1 MKYAQ
6 IREMDVTNGSGIGVA
21 LFTQGCPYH
30 CKNCFN
36 PETWD
41 FDKGTDWTKET
52 ENNIIELLKPEYIT
66 RLSILGGEPLIER
79 NIAPLTALLKR
90 VKGIYPDKQ
99 VWLYSG
105 GKASMELYKNLPLRG
120 VFCKTSCPVQSFVT
134 LQRPFPVIRSFL
146 PRRSF
151 RSSKSTFCPR
161 LAAVMAANIPAGP
174 KPTTTG
180 RLSTSTLHL
189 GGL

>member
-6 IREMDVTNGSGIGVA
+6 IREMDVTNGNGIGVA

-52 ENNIIELLKPEYIT
+52 ENKIIELLKPEYIT
-66 RLSILGGEPLIER
+66 RLTILGGEPLIER
-79 NIAPLTALLKR
+79 NIEPLTALLKR

-99 VWLYSG
+99 VWLYTGGDFEVLEGLYEGIFQYIDILIDGRYIDDLRDYKLKWRGSSNQRIIDVQASLKSG
-105 GKASMELYKNLPLRG
+105 D
-120 VFCKTSCPVQSFVT
+120 
-134 LQRPFPVIRSFL
+134 VIFS
-146 PRRSF
+146 PENTV
-151 RSSKSTFCPR
+151 K
-161 LAAVMAANIPAGP
+161 
-174 KPTTTG
+174 
-180 RLSTSTLHL
+180 
-189 GGL
+189 

>member
-6 IREMDVTNGSGIGVA
+6 IREMDMTNGNGIGVA

-52 ENNIIELLKPEYIT
+52 ENKIIELLKPEYIT
-66 RLSILGGEPLIER
+66 RLTILGGEPLIER
-79 NIAPLTALLKR
+79 NIEPLTALLKR

-99 VWLYSG
+99 VWLYTG
-105 GKASMELYKNLPLRG
+105 GDFEVLEGLYEGIFQYIDILIDGRYIDDLRDYKLKWRG
-120 VFCKTSCPVQSFVT
+120 SSNQRVIDVQ
-134 LQRPFPVIRSFL
+134 
-146 PRRSF
+146 
-151 RSSKSTFCPR
+151 KSLKENKIILWCD
-161 LAAVMAANIPAGP
+161 
-174 KPTTTG
+174 
-180 RLSTSTLHL
+180 
-189 GGL
+189 

>member
-6 IREMDVTNGSGIGVA
+6 IREMDVTDGNGIGVA

-52 ENNIIELLKPEYIT
+52 ENKIIELLKPEYIT
-66 RLSILGGEPLIER
+66 RLTILGGEPLIER
-79 NIAPLTALLKR
+79 NIEPLTALLKR

-99 VWLYSG
+99 VWLYTGGDFEVLEGLYEGIFQYIDILIDGRYIDDLRDYKLKWRGSSNQRIIDVQASLKSG
-105 GKASMELYKNLPLRG
+105 DIIFSPENTVK
-120 VFCKTSCPVQSFVT
+120 
-134 LQRPFPVIRSFL
+134 
-146 PRRSF
+146 
-151 RSSKSTFCPR
+151 
-161 LAAVMAANIPAGP
+161 
-174 KPTTTG
+174 
-180 RLSTSTLHL
+180 
-189 GGL
+189 

>member
-41 FDKGTDWTKET
+41 FDKGIDWTKET

-66 RLSILGGEPLIER
+66 RLSILGGEPLVER

-99 VWLYSG
+99 VWLYTGGDFEVLEGLYEEIFQYIDILIDGRYIDDLRDYKLKWRGSSNQRIIDVQASLKSG
-105 GKASMELYKNLPLRG
+105 D
-120 VFCKTSCPVQSFVT
+120 
-134 LQRPFPVIRSFL
+134 VIFS
-146 PRRSF
+146 PENTV
-151 RSSKSTFCPR
+151 K
-161 LAAVMAANIPAGP
+161 
-174 KPTTTG
+174 
-180 RLSTSTLHL
+180 
-189 GGL
+189 

>member
-6 IREMDVTNGSGIGVA
+6 IREMDVTNGNGIGVA

-52 ENNIIELLKPEYIT
+52 ENKIIELLKPEYIT
-66 RLSILGGEPLIER
+66 RLTILGGEPLIER
-79 NIAPLTALLKR
+79 NIEPLTALLKR

-99 VWLYSG
+99 VWLYTGGDFEVLEGLYEGIFQYIDILIDGRYIDDLRDYKLKWRGSSNQRIIDVQASLKSG
-105 GKASMELYKNLPLRG
+105 DIIFSPENTVK
-120 VFCKTSCPVQSFVT
+120 
-134 LQRPFPVIRSFL
+134 
-146 PRRSF
+146 
-151 RSSKSTFCPR
+151 
-161 LAAVMAANIPAGP
+161 
-174 KPTTTG
+174 
-180 RLSTSTLHL
+180 
-189 GGL
+189 

>member
-41 FDKGTDWTKET
+41 FNKGIDWTKET
-52 ENNIIELLKPEYIT
+52 ENKIIELLKPEYIT
-66 RLSILGGEPLIER
+66 RLTILGGEPLIER
-79 NIAPLTALLKR
+79 NIEPLTALLKR

-99 VWLYSG
+99 VWLYTGGDFEVLEGLYEEIFQYIDILIDGRYIDDLRDYKLKWRGSSNQRIIDVQASLKSG
-105 GKASMELYKNLPLRG
+105 DV
-120 VFCKTSCPVQSFVT
+120 VFSPENTVK
-134 LQRPFPVIRSFL
+134 
-146 PRRSF
+146 
-151 RSSKSTFCPR
+151 
-161 LAAVMAANIPAGP
+161 
-174 KPTTTG
+174 
-180 RLSTSTLHL
+180 
-189 GGL
+189 

>member
-41 FDKGTDWTKET
+41 FDKGIDWTKET
-52 ENNIIELLKPEYIT
+52 ENNIIELLKPKYIT
-66 RLSILGGEPLIER
+66 RLSILGGEPLVER

-99 VWLYSG
+99 VWLYTG
-105 GKASMELYKNLPLRG
+105 GDFEVLEGLYEEIFQYIDILIDGRYIDDLRDYKLKWRG
-120 VFCKTSCPVQSFVT
+120 SSNQRIIDVQ
-134 LQRPFPVIRSFL
+134 
-146 PRRSF
+146 
-151 RSSKSTFCPR
+151 KSLKEGETI
-161 LAAVMAANIPAGP
+161 LYE
-174 KPTTTG
+174 
-180 RLSTSTLHL
+180 
-189 GGL
+189 

>member
-41 FDKGTDWTKET
+41 FNKGTDWTKET

-66 RLSILGGEPLIER
+66 RLSILGGEPLVER

-99 VWLYSG
+99 VWLYTG
-105 GKASMELYKNLPLRG
+105 GDFEVLEGLYEEIFQYIDILIDGRYIDDLRDYKLKWRG
-120 VFCKTSCPVQSFVT
+120 SSNQRIIDVQ
-134 LQRPFPVIRSFL
+134 
-146 PRRSF
+146 
-151 RSSKSTFCPR
+151 KSLKEGETI
-161 LAAVMAANIPAGP
+161 LYE
-174 KPTTTG
+174 
-180 RLSTSTLHL
+180 
-189 GGL
+189 

>member
-52 ENNIIELLKPEYIT
+52 ENKIIELLKPEYIT
-66 RLSILGGEPLIER
+66 RLTILGGEPLIER
-79 NIAPLTALLKR
+79 NIEPLTALLKR

-99 VWLYSG
+99 VWLYTGGDFEVLEGLYEGIFQYIDILIDGRYIDDLRDYKLKWRGSSNQRIIDVQASLKSG
-105 GKASMELYKNLPLRG
+105 DIIFSPENTVK
-120 VFCKTSCPVQSFVT
+120 
-134 LQRPFPVIRSFL
+134 
-146 PRRSF
+146 
-151 RSSKSTFCPR
+151 
-161 LAAVMAANIPAGP
+161 
-174 KPTTTG
+174 
-180 RLSTSTLHL
+180 
-189 GGL
+189 

>member
-6 IREMDVTNGSGIGVA
+6 IREMDITNGSGIGVA

-41 FDKGTDWTKET
+41 FDKGIDWTEET

-66 RLSILGGEPLIER
+66 RLSILGGEPLVER

-99 VWLYSG
+99 VWLYTG
-105 GKASMELYKNLPLRG
+105 GDFEVLEGLYEEIFQYIDILIDGRYIDDLRDYKLKWRG
-120 VFCKTSCPVQSFVT
+120 SSNQRVIDVQ
-134 LQRPFPVIRSFL
+134 
-146 PRRSF
+146 
-151 RSSKSTFCPR
+151 KS
-161 LAAVMAANIPAGP
+161 L
-174 KPTTTG
+174 KE
-180 RLSTSTLHL
+180 
-189 GGL
+189 GGIILYE

>member
-41 FDKGTDWTKET
+41 FDKGIDWTKET

-99 VWLYSG
+99 VWLYTGGDFEVLEGLYEEIFQYIDILIDGRYVDDLRDYKLKWRGSSNQRIIDVQASLKSG
-105 GKASMELYKNLPLRG
+105 NV
-120 VFCKTSCPVQSFVT
+120 VF
-134 LQRPFPVIRSFL
+134 
-146 PRRSF
+146 
-151 RSSKSTFCPR
+151 SSEN
-161 LAAVMAANIPAGP
+161 M
-174 KPTTTG
+174 
-180 RLSTSTLHL
+180 
-189 GGL
+189 

>member
-41 FDKGTDWTKET
+41 FDKGIDWTEET

-90 VKGIYPDKQ
+90 VKSIYPDKQ
-99 VWLYSG
+99 VWLYTGGNFEVLEGLYEEIFQYIDILIDGRYIDDLRDYKLKWRGSSNQRIIDIQESLKSG
-105 GKASMELYKNLPLRG
+105 DV
-120 VFCKTSCPVQSFVT
+120 VFSPENTVK
-134 LQRPFPVIRSFL
+134 
-146 PRRSF
+146 
-151 RSSKSTFCPR
+151 
-161 LAAVMAANIPAGP
+161 
-174 KPTTTG
+174 
-180 RLSTSTLHL
+180 
-189 GGL
+189 